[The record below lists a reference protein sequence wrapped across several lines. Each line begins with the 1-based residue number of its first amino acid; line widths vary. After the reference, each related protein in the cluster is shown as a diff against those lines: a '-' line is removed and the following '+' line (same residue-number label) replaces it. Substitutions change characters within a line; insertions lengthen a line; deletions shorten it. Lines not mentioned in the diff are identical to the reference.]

1 MNDTHEVSD
10 ERYIFKPETRSKLF
24 MLLGAGIFLF
34 AVGVYMAMS
43 AASHEAPGAVEHAS
57 AAISK
62 DLVASIAVPA
72 PSEEAADIA
81 I

>member
-43 AASHEAPGAVEHAS
+43 AASSLGAGTAMLATRSLLMAADACSTAPGAS
-57 AAISK
+57 
-62 DLVASIAVPA
+62 
-72 PSEEAADIA
+72 
-81 I
+81 